1 MKPPAQSPA
10 QTILCR
16 RERGRTRSQTALET
30 RRRGQLLHPPS
41 ATVMGFFLNLLFFRL
56 CLVLGCFIS
65 SQAAEAV
72 CGLHFLDFFC
82 PLHTPQPCALLSP
95 FYDVLARSVFFSC
108 SAGIKVSLLLL
119 IPEGSTGEGSTHCGA
134 FAAARSR
141 RGPCRRGGG
150 GGGCA
155 TSPAFPARLAASPQA
170 SPPSKGCWEVFVG
183 GEGLGCFF
191 FC

>member
-1 MKPPAQSPA
+1 MKLPAQSPA

-30 RRRGQLLHPPS
+30 RGRDQLLHPPS

-82 PLHTPQPCALLSP
+82 PLHTPQPCALLS
-95 FYDVLARSVFFSC
+95 
-108 SAGIKVSLLLL
+108 LLR
-119 IPEGSTGEGSTHCGA
+119 C
-134 FAAARSR
+134 
-141 RGPCRRGGG
+141 
-150 GGGCA
+150 
-155 TSPAFPARLAASPQA
+155 ARL
-170 SPPSKGCWEVFVG
+170 
-183 GEGLGCFF
+183 LCFF
-191 FC
+191 FLLCGYKGFSPLAYSRRFHRGGEHPLRSLCRSAEQAWSLSPGRRRRMMRHLSCLPCPPGSLSPSLSPLKRVLGGVCMG